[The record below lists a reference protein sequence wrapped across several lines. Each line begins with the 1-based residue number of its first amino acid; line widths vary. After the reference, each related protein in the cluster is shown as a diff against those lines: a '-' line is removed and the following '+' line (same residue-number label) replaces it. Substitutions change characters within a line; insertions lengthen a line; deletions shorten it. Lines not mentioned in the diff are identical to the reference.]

1 MPLNDLQLKVIILY
15 CLVLKNRRLTFCLFV
30 FFFIS
35 EMRLVITK
43 DYNEMSDWGARYIK
57 KRINDF
63 KPGPDRFF
71 VLGLPTGM
79 FKFLVVFFFN

>member
-1 MPLNDLQLKVIILY
+1 
-15 CLVLKNRRLTFCLFV
+15 
-30 FFFIS
+30 
-35 EMRLVITK
+35 MRLVITK
-43 DYNEMSDWGARYIK
+43 DYAEMAEWGARYIK

-79 FKFLVVFFFN
+79 FQYIFIFYF

>member
-1 MPLNDLQLKVIILY
+1 
-15 CLVLKNRRLTFCLFV
+15 
-30 FFFIS
+30 
-35 EMRLVITK
+35 MRLVITK
-43 DYNEMSDWGARYIK
+43 DYAEMAEWGARYIK

-79 FKFLVVFFFN
+79 FRFYFYFLFLSNSFFR